1 MAIKQFMWQG
11 KTVEEIKELE
21 LKQFMELIP
30 TRARRSLKRGF
41 DDRQKKLVEELEAG
55 KDNIKTHCRNMVV
68 LPVMLGKTIRVHTG
82 KDFVPIM
89 IQPEMLGHF
98 LGEFALS
105 RKMVT
110 HSSAGVGAT
119 RSSKAA
125 SAR

>member
-1 MAIKQFMWQG
+1 MWQG